1 MYRFIINS
9 FYGVK
14 KLTAFEKF
22 KNLKIKKLNILILK
36 TLYIINTIAKLA
48 KKIYIDH
55 QNFTFFS
62 KKLLLYFLVLENMRL
77 SRTKIM
83 FV

>member
-14 KLTAFEKF
+14 KLTAFEKL

-48 KKIYIDH
+48 KKMYIDH
-55 QNFTFFS
+55 QNLTFFA
-62 KKLLLYFLVLENMRL
+62 KKLLFMFCKLYFRRYRGL
-77 SRTKIM
+77 
-83 FV
+83 